1 MTRRQEQDT
10 AEFLAE
16 RSDWADIEAV
26 RRLLKRSGGK
36 PPHPRDRR

>member
-10 AEFLAE
+10 VELFAE
-16 RSDWADIEAV
+16 RSDGADIEAA
-26 RRLLKRSGGK
+26 RRLPKRSGDK